1 MHAEPVWRLD
11 EDAPGPRK
19 PLYLR
24 GGPGMRIDADGPALR
39 LRRPAKAAV
48 WYPLARLA
56 RVVSSGMVAWEAEAL
71 LACAEAGVP
80 VVFLRRDGS
89 VRAYLSGGGARLRD
103 PHDLLYTRLRARLNR
118 PGGMRRYGDWRRA
131 MTGAALRALGAQ
143 LGQRL
148 DGEVPRRLR
157 QALAQTRRRYVGAG
171 PVALIDDRLHG
182 LRAGLSAELLAE
194 AGLDAARWAKL
205 EEGPDLAGDLAD
217 LLGWALEAPLL
228 AAVERRFRGEPAPDL
243 LDEAQLI
250 GWFEVHAADLRRLGL
265 DALHQLRQW
274 LETV

>member
-1 MHAEPVWRLD
+1 MRTEPLWRLD

-24 GGPGMRIDADGPALR
+24 GGPGLRVEADGPALR

-56 RVVSSGMVAWEAEAL
+56 RVVSSGMVDWDAEAL

-89 VRAYLSGGGARLRD
+89 VRAYLSGGGARSRD
-103 PHDLLYTRLRARLNR
+103 SHDLLYTRLRGRLSQ
-118 PGGMRRYGDWRRA
+118 PGGMARYGGWRNA
-131 MTGAALRALGAQ
+131 MTRAAVQALSAQ
-143 LGQRL
+143 LGSRL
-148 DGEVPRRLR
+148 EGEAPHRLR
-157 QALAQTRRRYVGAG
+157 QALTETRQRYAGVG
-171 PVALIDDRLHG
+171 PCALIDGRLHG

-194 AGLDAARWAKL
+194 TGLDAARWAKL
-205 EEGPDLAGDLAD
+205 EDGPDLAGDLAE

-228 AAVERRFRGEPAPDL
+228 AVLERRFRGEPAPDL

-250 GWFEVHAADLRRLGL
+250 GWFESRAADSRRLGL
-265 DALHQLRQW
+265 DALHRLRQW

>member
-1 MHAEPVWRLD
+1 MRTEALWRLD

-24 GGPGMRIDADGPALR
+24 GGPGLRVDADGPALR
-39 LRRPAKAAV
+39 LRRPARAVV

-56 RVVSSGMVAWEAEAL
+56 RVVSSGMVDWEVEAL
-71 LACAEAGVP
+71 LACAGAGVP

-89 VRAYLSGGGARLRD
+89 VRAYLSGGGARSRD
-103 PHDLLYTRLRARLNR
+103 PHDLLYTRLRARLSR

-131 MTGAALRALGAQ
+131 MTGAALRALGVQ

-148 DGEVPRRLR
+148 DGEDPRRLR
-157 QALAQTRRRYVGAG
+157 QALTQTRQRYAGAG
-171 PVALIDDRLHG
+171 PRALIDGRLHG

-205 EEGPDLAGDLAD
+205 EAGPDLAGDLAE

-228 AAVERRFRGEPAPDL
+228 AVLEQRFRGDTAPNL

-250 GWFEVHAADLRRLGL
+250 GWFETRAADLRRLGL
-265 DALHQLRQW
+265 DALHQLRHW
-274 LETV
+274 LETT